1 MERQTLTAEKRE
13 GAGKGV
19 ARSLRRTGSTP
30 AVIYRENKS
39 TPLKLNSKELQ
50 KFIRDTKGDQVLV
63 NIKLDGGNKVALLK
77 DFQTD
82 PVNGELLHA
91 DFFEVSLKEKVRVAV
106 HITLTGEPIG
116 IKRDKGILQ
125 YGTREIEVECLPD
138 DIPGH
143 LDLDIS
149 EMEIG
154 DSRHV
159 MEIDIPKGV
168 TLLSDPDDLVITVV
182 APKVEEEVVP
192 EEVAAEEEGAEPE
205 VAEKPR
211 RARPR
216 KKRRPKRRRRR
227 KLSCGPSWA
236 LATSPRS
243 TRAPVTTLALWW
255 SRSYSR
261 ATALSLRK
269 KRYTGS
275 QRALWRAK
283 KSSSR
288 SP

>member
-19 ARSLRRTGSTP
+19 ARSMRRAGSTP

-106 HITLTGEPIG
+106 HITLAGEPIG
-116 IKRDKGILQ
+116 VKRDKGILQ
-125 YGTREIEVECLPD
+125 YGTREIEVECLPG

-143 LDLDIS
+143 LELDIS

-159 MEIDIPKGV
+159 MELDLPKGV
-168 TLLSDPDDLVITVV
+168 TLLSDPDDLIITVV
-182 APKVEEEVVP
+182 APKVEEEVVAE
-192 EEVAAEEEGAEPE
+192 EEVAVEEEGAEPE
-205 VAEKPR
+205 VAEKGK
-211 RARPR
+211 AKEEEKAEEE
-216 KKRRPKRRRRR
+216 KKEE
-227 KLSCGPSWA
+227 A
-236 LATSPRS
+236 
-243 TRAPVTTLALWW
+243 
-255 SRSYSR
+255 
-261 ATALSLRK
+261 
-269 KRYTGS
+269 
-275 QRALWRAK
+275 
-283 KSSSR
+283 
-288 SP
+288 